1 MNTEVLDQYTPE
13 QLKTIISNIAP
24 HDLLDW
30 AADTKHD
37 LTDPE
42 ILRKY
47 RFRVD
52 GLRDFITRNWSSLR
66 NFTYNQ
72 ILDHHTREEVIDQ
85 MMEVIK
91 LDHFGAKAYVEAN
104 WDEIEAEVKKDI
116 HDANVKIATRM
127 KYHGMNISKI
137 MDITELS
144 EEEIEALPDDLP
156 PED

>member
-30 AADTKHD
+30 AAETKHD

-47 RFRVD
+47 RFCVD
-52 GLRDFITRNWSSLR
+52 GLRDFITYNRHSLHD
-66 NFTYNQ
+66 FTYNQ

-85 MMEVIK
+85 LMEVIK

-104 WDEIEAEVKKDI
+104 WDEIEAEVKKDR
-116 HDANVKIATRM
+116 HDEIVKIATRM
-127 KYHGMNISKI
+127 KYHGM
-137 MDITELS
+137 DIPFIKKYTELS